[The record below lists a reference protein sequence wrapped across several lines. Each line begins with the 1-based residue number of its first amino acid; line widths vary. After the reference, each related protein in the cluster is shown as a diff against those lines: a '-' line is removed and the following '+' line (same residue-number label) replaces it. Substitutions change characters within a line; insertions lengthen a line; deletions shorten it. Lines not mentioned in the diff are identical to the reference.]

1 MLNFIFSLLSFDLGI
16 DLGTSNLLVLVSGKG
31 IVVNEPSVVARQ
43 KIKNGKIIALG
54 KEAKK
59 MTGKT
64 PEEIEV
70 IRPLR
75 DGVISDFDATL
86 AMLDHY
92 IRQVHQV
99 PGPIPKIPKPKVV
112 IGIPSG
118 VTEVERKAVGDAVMA
133 AGARKCF
140 LVEEAMAAA
149 IGAGLPVAS
158 PKGQLMVD
166 VGGGTSEIAVLSL
179 GGVVIRRCLRMA
191 GDEMDKAV
199 INFVR
204 LKHGLYIGV
213 STAEEVKIN
222 IGSAASLSREKS
234 FVVRGRDM
242 ESGLPRSV
250 KLSSVEIREALAPI
264 IQQII
269 AAVSEVLE
277 ETPPE
282 LVADVLRHGISLAG
296 GGALLPGLDKS
307 ISEKAKMP
315 VWVVDDPQTAVVRG
329 CGKLLED
336 GKLLERVRVK
346 VGGR

>member
-1 MLNFIFSLLSFDLGI
+1 MLDFIFSLLSFDLGI
-16 DLGTSNLLVLVSGKG
+16 DLGTSNVLVLVSGKG

-59 MTGKT
+59 MIGKT
-64 PEEIEV
+64 PDEIEV

-86 AMLDHY
+86 AMLDYY

-118 VTEVERKAVGDAVMA
+118 VTEVERKAVGDAVEA

-149 IGAGLPVAS
+149 VGAGLPVAS

-166 VGGGTSEIAVLSL
+166 IGGGTSEIAVLSL
-179 GGVVIRRCLRMA
+179 GGIVIRRCLRMA

-204 LKHGLYIGV
+204 LKHGLHIGV
-213 STAEEVKIN
+213 PTAEEVKMS
-222 IGSAASLSREKS
+222 IGSAASLSKEKS

-250 KLSSVEIREALAPI
+250 KLSSIEIREALAPI

-269 AAVSEVLE
+269 TAISEVLE

-282 LVADVLRHGISLAG
+282 LIADILRHGISLAG

-346 VGGR
+346 GGVR